1 MHFFCCVFCLRGI
14 KLGQETII
22 NLNNYI
28 MNKKEKLEQVNHLVQ
43 KLGLSPQEAVEYFSA
58 KVVESSSVVRECE
71 VAVGVLP
78 GMYVY
83 ADGLI
88 SSEIIEG
95 RRVMAVVG
103 SVDGSDV
110 LAVCLHEAC
119 LPWSSDWLEAKAT
132 QEMTGGKEAT
142 RKLLEIS
149 RKKRQEAEAAQWC
162 YDYAEDGV
170 IQGEAFL
177 PSLTELEKLFANKA
191 AINVSLKALGAALF
205 ERWYWSS
212 TEGTNTSAWKFS
224 MNYGYRNGN
233 FKSNS
238 NNYARSV
245 IAFEF

>member
-1 MHFFCCVFCLRGI
+1 M
-14 KLGQETII
+14 E
-22 NLNNYI
+22 
-28 MNKKEKLEQVNHLVQ
+28 KKEKLEMLDCLAQ
-43 KLGLSPQEAVEYFSA
+43 KLGVLPQEAVEYFSA

-95 RRVMAVVG
+95 RQVMAVVG

-132 QEMTGGKEAT
+132 QKMTGGKEAT

-245 IAFEF
+245 ITILL

>member
-1 MHFFCCVFCLRGI
+1 
-14 KLGQETII
+14 
-22 NLNNYI
+22 

-58 KVVESSSVVRECE
+58 KIVESSSVVRECE

-88 SSEIIEG
+88 SAELITG
-95 RRVMAVVG
+95 RQVKAVVG
-103 SVDGSDV
+103 YVEGKTV
-110 LAVCLHEAC
+110 YAVCLKAKE
-119 LPWSSDWLEAKAT
+119 LPWSSDCLEVKASRDLT
-132 QEMTGGKEAT
+132 DGKEAT
-142 RKLLEIS
+142 AVILAAAKQ
-149 RKKRQEAEAAQWC
+149 KRGKAEAAQWC
-162 YDYAEDGV
+162 HDYAEDGV

-245 IAFEF
+245 ITILL

>member
-1 MHFFCCVFCLRGI
+1 M
-14 KLGQETII
+14 E
-22 NLNNYI
+22 
-28 MNKKEKLEQVNHLVQ
+28 KKEKLEQVNRLVQ

-58 KVVESSSVVRECE
+58 KIVESSSVVRECE

-88 SSEIIEG
+88 SAELITG
-95 RRVMAVVG
+95 RQVMAVVG

-149 RKKRQEAEAAQWC
+149 RKKLQEAEAAQWC
-162 YDYAEDGV
+162 CHYTQDG
-170 IQGEAFL
+170 IKQGEAYL
-177 PSLTELEKLFANKA
+177 PSLEELSRIYVNKDE
-191 AINVSLKALGAALF
+191 INYALETLLLIRLLGV
-205 ERWYWSS
+205 YWSS
-212 TEGTNTSAWKFS
+212 AECDAYSAWCLS
-224 MNYGYRNGN
+224 MYGGCKVSAVKNALLEKCVR
-233 FKSNS
+233 
-238 NNYARSV
+238 AV
-245 IAFEF
+245 IRIRF

>member
-1 MHFFCCVFCLRGI
+1 M
-14 KLGQETII
+14 E
-22 NLNNYI
+22 
-28 MNKKEKLEQVNHLVQ
+28 KKEKLEMLDCLAQ
-43 KLGLSPQEAVEYFSA
+43 KLGVLPQEAVEYFSA

-191 AINVSLKALGAALF
+191 AINASLKALGVVLL
-205 ERWYWSS
+205 EGWYWSS
-212 TEGTNTSAWKFS
+212 TEYDNTNAWGFG

>member
-1 MHFFCCVFCLRGI
+1 M
-14 KLGQETII
+14 E
-22 NLNNYI
+22 
-28 MNKKEKLEQVNHLVQ
+28 KKEKLEQVNRLVQ

-58 KVVESSSVVRECE
+58 KIVESSSVVRECE

-88 SSEIIEG
+88 SAELIAD
-95 RRVMAVVG
+95 RQVKAVVG
-103 SVDGSDV
+103 YVEGKTV
-110 LAVCLHEAC
+110 YAVCLKERY
-119 LPWSSDWLEAKAT
+119 LPWSSGYLEVEASRNKT
-132 QEMTGGKEAT
+132 RGKEAT
-142 RKLLEIS
+142 AMILV
-149 RKKRQEAEAAQWC
+149 AAQWS

-191 AINVSLKALGAALF
+191 AINASLKALGAALL
-205 ERWYWSS
+205 EGWYWSS

-245 IAFEF
+245 ITILL

>member
-1 MHFFCCVFCLRGI
+1 
-14 KLGQETII
+14 
-22 NLNNYI
+22 

-95 RRVMAVVG
+95 RQVMAVVG

-110 LAVCLHEAC
+110 LAVCLQEVC

-142 RKLLEIS
+142 RKLLEIA

-170 IQGEAFL
+170 KQGEAFL

-191 AINVSLKALGAALF
+191 AINASLKALGVALL
-205 ERWYWSS
+205 EGWYWSS
-212 TEGTNTSAWKFS
+212 TESISNYAWGFIMGNGYRGSSNKSNGTN
-224 MNYGYRNGN
+224 
-233 FKSNS
+233 
-238 NNYARSV
+238 SV
-245 IAFEF
+245 RAVITILL

>member
-1 MHFFCCVFCLRGI
+1 M
-14 KLGQETII
+14 E
-22 NLNNYI
+22 
-28 MNKKEKLEQVNHLVQ
+28 KKEKLEMLNCLAQ
-43 KLGLSPQEAVEYFSA
+43 KLGVLPQEAVEYFSA
-58 KVVESSSVVRECE
+58 KVVESSSVIRECE
-71 VAVGVLP
+71 VAAGVLP

-83 ADGLI
+83 VDGLI
-88 SSEIIEG
+88 SAELITG
-95 RRVMAVVG
+95 RQVKAVVG
-103 SVDGSDV
+103 YVEGKTV
-110 LAVCLHEAC
+110 YAVCLKAKE
-119 LPWSSDWLEAKAT
+119 LPWSSDCLEVKASRDLT
-132 QEMTGGKEAT
+132 DGTEAT
-142 RKLLEIS
+142 AVILAAAKQ
-149 RKKRQEAEAAQWC
+149 KRGKAEAAQWC
-162 YDYAEDGV
+162 HDYAEDGV

-245 IAFEF
+245 ITILL

>member
-1 MHFFCCVFCLRGI
+1 M
-14 KLGQETII
+14 E
-22 NLNNYI
+22 
-28 MNKKEKLEQVNHLVQ
+28 KKEKLEMLDCLAQ
-43 KLGLSPQEAVEYFSA
+43 KLGVLPQEAVEYFSA

-119 LPWSSDWLEAKAT
+119 LPWSSDWLEANAT

-245 IAFEF
+245 ITILL

>member
-1 MHFFCCVFCLRGI
+1 M
-14 KLGQETII
+14 E
-22 NLNNYI
+22 
-28 MNKKEKLEQVNHLVQ
+28 KKEKLEQVNRLVQ

-58 KVVESSSVVRECE
+58 KIVESSSVVRECE

-88 SSEIIEG
+88 SAELITG
-95 RRVMAVVG
+95 RQVMAVVG

-110 LAVCLHEAC
+110 LAVCLQEAC
-119 LPWSSDWLEAKAT
+119 LPWFSDW
-132 QEMTGGKEAT
+132 QG
-142 RKLLEIS
+142 
-149 RKKRQEAEAAQWC
+149 AEAAQWC

-170 IQGEAFL
+170 KQGEAFL

>member
-1 MHFFCCVFCLRGI
+1 
-14 KLGQETII
+14 
-22 NLNNYI
+22 

-95 RRVMAVVG
+95 RQVMAVVG

-170 IQGEAFL
+170 TQGEAFL
-177 PSLTELEKLFANKA
+177 LSKAELEKLYVNKE
-191 AINVSLKALGAALF
+191 AINKSLRILNATELRG
-205 ERWYWSS
+205 WTWSS
-212 TEGTNTSAWKFS
+212 TEDYDNDAWIFL
-224 MNYGYRNGN
+224 MDRGYRTTNPKN
-233 FKSNS
+233 A
-238 NNYARSV
+238 NYPYVRPV
-245 IAFEF
+245 IAIQL

>member
-1 MHFFCCVFCLRGI
+1 M
-14 KLGQETII
+14 E
-22 NLNNYI
+22 
-28 MNKKEKLEQVNHLVQ
+28 KKEKLEMLDCLAQ
-43 KLGLSPQEAVEYFSA
+43 KLGVLPQEAVEYFSA

-71 VAVGVLP
+71 VAAGVLP

-88 SSEIIEG
+88 SAELITG
-95 RRVMAVVG
+95 RWVKAVVG
-103 SVDGSDV
+103 YVEGKTV
-110 LAVCLHEAC
+110 YAVCLKAKE
-119 LPWSSDWLEAKAT
+119 LPWSSDCLEVKASRDLT
-132 QEMTGGKEAT
+132 DGKEAT
-142 RKLLEIS
+142 AVILAAAKQ
-149 RKKRQEAEAAQWC
+149 KRGKAEAAQWC
-162 YDYAEDGV
+162 HDYAEDGV

-245 IAFEF
+245 ITILL

>member
-1 MHFFCCVFCLRGI
+1 M
-14 KLGQETII
+14 
-22 NLNNYI
+22 
-28 MNKKEKLEQVNHLVQ
+28 VQ

-88 SSEIIEG
+88 SAELITG
-95 RRVMAVVG
+95 RQVMAVVG

-245 IAFEF
+245 ITILL

>member
-1 MHFFCCVFCLRGI
+1 M
-14 KLGQETII
+14 E
-22 NLNNYI
+22 
-28 MNKKEKLEQVNHLVQ
+28 KKEKLEQVNRLVQ

-58 KVVESSSVVRECE
+58 KIVESSSVVRECE

-88 SSEIIEG
+88 SAELITG
-95 RRVMAVVG
+95 RQVKAVVG
-103 SVDGSDV
+103 YVEGKTV
-110 LAVCLHEAC
+110 YAVCLKAKE
-119 LPWSSDWLEAKAT
+119 LPWSSDCLEVKASRDLT
-132 QEMTGGKEAT
+132 DGKEAT
-142 RKLLEIS
+142 AVILAAAKQ
-149 RKKRQEAEAAQWC
+149 KRGKAEAAQWC
-162 YDYAEDGV
+162 HDYAEDGV